1 MKKKLVKTLLSEKP
15 SAQSVLLGMMS
26 LAVLVFIYSLNH
38 QYFTANGIMV
48 FEEHQYWRA
57 FTTSLIHADANHL
70 GHNVLFFT
78 GLAILL
84 HHYFGWVIF
93 PLVSFLTGGLINLIA
108 LKIYPPE
115 VHLVGISGVIYF
127 MAGFW
132 LTLYMLIERRL
143 SLVRRSINIIAL
155 SLIFLFPEAFS
166 ARVSYLAHGL
176 GFLFGFSFGLIYF
189 MVKRKFIRSQEVW
202 MEPEPDPVFEVELN
216 QTTYDENDQV

>member
-1 MKKKLVKTLLSEKP
+1 LKKKLVKTLLSERP
-15 SAQSVLLGMMS
+15 SAQSVLLGMIS
-26 LAVLVFIYSLNH
+26 LAFLVFIYSLNH

-48 FEEHQYWRA
+48 FEENQYWRA

-84 HHYFGWVIF
+84 NHYFGWLIF
-93 PLVSFLTGGLINLIA
+93 PLVSFLIGGFINLIA

-132 LTLYMLIERRL
+132 LTLYLLIERRL
-143 SLVRRSINIIAL
+143 TLVRRSINIIAL

-166 ARVSYLAHGL
+166 ARISYLAHGL
-176 GFLFGFSFGLIYF
+176 GFLFGLIFGTLYF
-189 MVKRKFIRSQEVW
+189 LMRRNYIRSQEVW
-202 MEPEPDPVFEVELN
+202 VEPEPDPVFEVDLN
-216 QTTYDENDQV
+216 QYALDENDQV